1 MNQYLAEGGSLLITL
16 GEGGERTFNTNINYL
31 TEEYGM
37 VFNSDA
43 VLRTVYHKYFH
54 PKEVQACLPLPS
66 STPIRPLPS
75 RLLSP
80 LPRAYA
86 LPHSSLTAPSPP
98 PLPIPLT
105 RQPTPPTPAH
115 PWRRYSLQPQSLA
128 PPASLPH
135 ALILTGAH
143 RKRGAQPRDQ

>member
-16 GEGGERTFNTNINYL
+16 GEGGERAFNTNINYL

-54 PKEVQACLPLPS
+54 PKEVQACPPLPS
-66 STPIRPLPS
+66 STSIRPLPS
-75 RLLSP
+75 RLLFP

-86 LPHSSLTAPSPP
+86 KPHSSLTAP
-98 PLPIPLT
+98 
-105 RQPTPPTPAH
+105 
-115 PWRRYSLQPQSLA
+115 
-128 PPASLPH
+128 
-135 ALILTGAH
+135 
-143 RKRGAQPRDQ
+143 